1 MREAQAGLC
10 GCGCGREL
18 GARVIAEHIWPVA
31 MGNEGKPDA
40 LFRADCAAAKT
51 RLDVAMIAKTKRMA
65 MVHGQQARRSR
76 AKSEGRHRPIPGRGF
91 DRSLRKKMDG
101 RVEKRDA

>member
-65 MVHGQQARRSR
+65 MVHGQQARRAR
-76 AKSEGRHRPIPGRGF
+76 AKSEGRYRAIPGRGF
-91 DRSLRKKMDG
+91 PKNLRRTFDG
-101 RVEKRDA
+101 RVVAKED